1 MRIIIQKEYKYNNRK
16 PCVLI
21 VVALGGNAFAREGGK
36 VGLPEEQIERVK
48 LAANDIAD
56 LIEEGFDVVV
66 THGNGPQAGLLAEK
80 VGDYLSLDM
89 IDAATEGWMGYLIAN
104 ALTNE
109 FDRRGIRRRPVVVI
123 TRVIVD
129 KNDQA
134 FQNPTKFI
142 GPVYDKEKAD
152 VLAKEKGWVFK
163 WDVRGGYRRVVPS
176 PEPRGIM
183 DIELVKLLLRE
194 GFVPI
199 TVGGG
204 GIPVTTNDEVH
215 GVEAVID
222 KDMASQV
229 LANVINADYMLILT
243 DTDYVYLNY
252 KKSNQRRLMEITVG
266 EAEKYYNEGQFPP
279 GSMGPKILAAI
290 RFLKNGGKA
299 AYIGKL
305 GRARFIVKGLEGTK
319 IVKD

>member
-1 MRIIIQKEYKYNNRK
+1 
-16 PCVLI
+16 
-21 VVALGGNAFAREGGK
+21 VALGGNAFAREGGK

-66 THGNGPQAGLLAEK
+66 THGNGPQAGLLSEK

-183 DIELVKLLLRE
+183 DIELLKLLLRE

>member
-1 MRIIIQKEYKYNNRK
+1 M
-16 PCVLI
+16 LI

-66 THGNGPQAGLLAEK
+66 THGNGPQAGLLSEK

-183 DIELVKLLLRE
+183 DIELLKLLLRE

>member
-1 MRIIIQKEYKYNNRK
+1 
-16 PCVLI
+16 
-21 VVALGGNAFAREGGK
+21 
-36 VGLPEEQIERVK
+36 
-48 LAANDIAD
+48 
-56 LIEEGFDVVV
+56 
-66 THGNGPQAGLLAEK
+66 
-80 VGDYLSLDM
+80 M

>member
-1 MRIIIQKEYKYNNRK
+1 M
-16 PCVLI
+16 LI

-66 THGNGPQAGLLAEK
+66 THGNGPQAGLLSEK

-290 RFLKNGGKA
+290 RFLRGGGKA
-299 AYIGKL
+299 AYI
-305 GRARFIVKGLEGTK
+305 
-319 IVKD
+319 

>member
-1 MRIIIQKEYKYNNRK
+1 
-16 PCVLI
+16 
-21 VVALGGNAFAREGGK
+21 VALGGNAFAREGGK

-66 THGNGPQAGLLAEK
+66 THGNGPQAGLLSEK

-109 FDRRGIRRRPVVVI
+109 FRRRGIRRNPVVVI

-183 DIELVKLLLRE
+183 DIELLKLLLRE

>member
-1 MRIIIQKEYKYNNRK
+1 M
-16 PCVLI
+16 LI

-252 KKSNQRRLMEITVG
+252 KKLNQRRLMEITVG

>member
-1 MRIIIQKEYKYNNRK
+1 
-16 PCVLI
+16 VLI

>member
-1 MRIIIQKEYKYNNRK
+1 
-16 PCVLI
+16 
-21 VVALGGNAFAREGGK
+21 VALGGNAFAREGGK

>member
-1 MRIIIQKEYKYNNRK
+1 MRIIIQKEYKYDNRK

-183 DIELVKLLLRE
+183 DIELLKLLLRE

>member
-1 MRIIIQKEYKYNNRK
+1 M
-16 PCVLI
+16 LI

>member
-1 MRIIIQKEYKYNNRK
+1 MRIIIQKEYKYDNRK